1 MKEEILKKYF
11 VYWVIVTIGMCINLT
26 VKHIRPEIDTFS
38 IGLLTGGIAVIPLWK
53 GFNRK

>member
-1 MKEEILKKYF
+1 MKEEILKRYF

-26 VKHIRPEIDTFS
+26 IRHIRPGIDTFS